1 MNRLSSL
8 ANSALIPGLVAT
20 AAIFSPVGAWGL
32 EVQVS
37 PSQAVLGDTLSV
49 TVTAANPAGQP
60 PTLQWGNK
68 TVPVFPL
75 ANGRWR
81 ALIPTTPLDTPG
93 RKPLTLS
100 DGETTRNLL
109 VWVGN
114 RNFPVQR
121 IWLPPGK
128 DNEGT
133 DFEFDQVDAF
143 KALVSPE
150 KLWQGPFVRPN
161 AGPTTTGYGVR
172 RYYNG
177 VFAQDYFHRGVDYAG
192 STGSP
197 VFAAARGRVALV
209 GREKEGFL
217 IHGNVIGLDHGQGV
231 LTIYLHLSQIRVQ
244 VGDMVSAGQV
254 IGTVGNTG
262 ASTGPHLHWGLYVAG
277 QSVDPRSWLTQG
289 WE

>member
-1 MNRLSSL
+1 MNQLPCWSSYTVI
-8 ANSALIPGLVAT
+8 SGLVFT
-20 AAIFSPVGAWGL
+20 AVMFAPVRAWGL
-32 EVQVS
+32 EAQVS

-49 TVTAANPAGQP
+49 TITAASPAGQAP
-60 PTLQWGNK
+60 MLQFGHK
-68 TVPVFPL
+68 TYPAFPL
-75 ANGRWR
+75 ADSRWR
-81 ALIPTTPLDTPG
+81 ALIPTTPLDSPG
-93 RKPLTLS
+93 RKPLTIS

-109 VWVGN
+109 VWVEN
-114 RNFPVQR
+114 RSFPVQR

-133 DFEFDQVDAF
+133 ALEFDQVDAF
-143 KALVSPE
+143 KALVTPE
-150 KLWQGPFVRPN
+150 KFWQGRFVRPN
-161 AGPTTTGYGVR
+161 AGPITTGYGVR

-177 VFAQDYFHRGVDYAG
+177 VFAQDYFHRGLDYAG
-192 STGSP
+192 PTGSP
-197 VFAAARGRVALV
+197 VVAAARGRVALV
-209 GREKEGFL
+209 GREKDGFL

-231 LTIYLHLSQIRVQ
+231 LTIYLHLSQIRVK
-244 VGDMVSAGQV
+244 VGDLVTAGQP

>member
-1 MNRLSSL
+1 MNQFPSYLR
-8 ANSALIPGLVAT
+8 SAFMPGLVIT
-20 AAIFSPVGAWGL
+20 AAILAPVRAWGL

-37 PSQAVLGDTLSV
+37 PSQAVLGDTVSV
-49 TVTAANPAGQP
+49 TITREKPAGET
-60 PTLQWGNK
+60 PTLQWGSK
-68 TVPVFPL
+68 TYPVFPVA
-75 ANGRWR
+75 ANRWR
-81 ALIPTTPLDTPG
+81 ALIPTTPLDSPG
-93 RKPLTLS
+93 RKNLTVA

-143 KALVSPE
+143 KALVTPE
-150 KLWQGPFVRPN
+150 KLWQGPFIRPN
-161 AGPTTTGYGVR
+161 AGPLTTGYGVR

-177 VFAQDYFHRGVDYAG
+177 VFAQDYFHRGIDYAG

-197 VFAAARGRVALV
+197 VLAAARGRVALV
-209 GREKEGFL
+209 GLEKDGFL

-231 LTIYLHLSQIRVQ
+231 LTIYLHLSQLRVQ
-244 VGDMVSAGQV
+244 VGDFVKAGQV

>member
-1 MNRLSSL
+1 MNRFLSQSRYP
-8 ANSALIPGLVAT
+8 LIPGLVVT

-32 EVQVS
+32 EAQVS

-49 TVTAANPAGQP
+49 TITVVSPAGQAP
-60 PTLQWGNK
+60 MLQFGNK
-68 TVPVFPL
+68 TYPAFPL
-75 ANGRWR
+75 ADGRWR
-81 ALIPTTPLDTPG
+81 ALIPTTPLDSPG
-93 RKPLTLS
+93 RKPLTIS

-114 RNFPVQR
+114 RSFPVQR

-128 DNEGT
+128 DNQGT
-133 DFEFDQVDAF
+133 DLELEQVDAF
-143 KALVSPE
+143 KALVTPE
-150 KLWQGPFVRPN
+150 KLWQGRFMRPN
-161 AGPTTTGYGVR
+161 AGPITTGYGVR

-177 VFAQDYFHRGVDYAG
+177 VFAEDYFHRGLDYAG
-192 STGSP
+192 PTGSP
-197 VFAAARGRVALV
+197 VVAAARGRVALV
-209 GREKEGFL
+209 GQEKDGFL

-231 LTIYLHLSQIRVQ
+231 LTIYLHLSQIRLN
-244 VGDMVSAGQV
+244 VGDLVNPGQV
-254 IGTVGNTG
+254 IGAVGSSG